1 MKTPEAEQP
10 PQSDAPD
17 SGEDARRVDL
27 GKLLRALLDRNP
39 IGQETVERLLDV
51 VIRLLSRREVLERVL
66 KSEFVR
72 HIRDMQS
79 EITEIFGLASQ
90 ADVQEIKTL
99 LGALNERLDTLQK
112 TLDEIVV
119 EVEAA

>member
-1 MKTPEAEQP
+1 MKTTEAQEGQQPEASEA
-10 PQSDAPD
+10 S
-17 SGEDARRVDL
+17 EEARRVDL

-39 IGQETVERLLDV
+39 IGQETLERLLDL

-66 KSEFVR
+66 NSEFVR

-99 LGALNERLDTLQK
+99 LGDVNRRLEALQK

-119 EVEAA
+119 EVETA